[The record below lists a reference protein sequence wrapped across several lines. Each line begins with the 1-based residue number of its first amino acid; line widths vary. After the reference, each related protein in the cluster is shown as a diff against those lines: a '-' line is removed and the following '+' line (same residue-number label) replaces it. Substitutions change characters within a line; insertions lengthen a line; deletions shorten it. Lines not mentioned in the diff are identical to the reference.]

1 MLHLMKTKKT
11 TGGSLRSFSLIEVLL
26 ALGIISFALVALI
39 GLFTL
44 GLKTNKESSDQIEAA
59 NVASLLLSTL
69 RAIPTNPPAGFALPA
84 LNQGTVSKTVKVASD
99 GTTTDLATTSRA
111 YNLYYVV
118 GTNATTGPK
127 LANVYMMLW
136 WPASA
141 PMPTN
146 NPSAYYEVTAQIAL
160 P

>member
-1 MLHLMKTKKT
+1 MRHMQGKKT
-11 TGGSLRSFSLIEVLL
+11 DRSFSLIEVLL
-26 ALGIISFALVALI
+26 ALGIISFAMVALI
-39 GLFTL
+39 GLFAL

-69 RAIPTNPPAGFALPA
+69 RAIPTNPPPGFAIPA
-84 LNQGTVSKTVKVASD
+84 LNQGTVSKTVKVGAD
-99 GTTTDLATTSRA
+99 GTTASANVTSSSGRSA
-111 YNLYYVV
+111 YSLYYVV

-127 LANVYMMLW
+127 LANVYLMLW
-136 WPASA
+136 WPATA

-146 NPSAYYEVTAQIAL
+146 NPSAYYEVTAQVAL